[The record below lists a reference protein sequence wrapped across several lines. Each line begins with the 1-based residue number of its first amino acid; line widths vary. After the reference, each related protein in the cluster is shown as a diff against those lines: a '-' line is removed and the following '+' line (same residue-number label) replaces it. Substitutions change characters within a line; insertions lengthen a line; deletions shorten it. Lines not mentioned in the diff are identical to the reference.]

1 MANKQEIAVV
11 KTDIKGNILVEDGY
25 VTCVSEGIE
34 IAYLNLIFMGSVPF
48 KRLHAVNFIISLL
61 CVSCGRKIEWS
72 LQRLSIQTERRNK

>member
-25 VTCVSEGIE
+25 VTCVSESIE

-48 KRLHAVNFIISLL
+48 GCLHAVNFIISLSRI
-61 CVSCGRKIEWS
+61 SCRRKI
-72 LQRLSIQTERRNK
+72 T